1 MNFMELKK
9 AMGWKTLGLIVPLLL
24 IVAQPL
30 SAQQSI
36 AFVDSDAI
44 LEKTPEYATIQQK
57 VNTLAREW
65 ETEIENK
72 RKEVDRLFREYQ
84 SRELLYTNEERTQK
98 REEIV
103 RAEEDIERLRIKYF
117 GPEGDLFRQQETLMR
132 PLQEK
137 ILAAIEEVAIAEGY
151 DYVFDRKGD
160 FLFMFAREQYDLSD
174 KVLAEMGID
183 TSATG
188 G

>member
-1 MNFMELKK
+1 MTWKK
-9 AMGWKTLGLIVPLLL
+9 LALLL
-24 IVAQPL
+24 PMAAIVVLPAA
-30 SAQQSI
+30 AQQNI
-36 AFVDSDAI
+36 AYVDSDVI
-44 LEKTPEYATIQQK
+44 LEQTPEYATIQQQ

-72 RKEVDRLFREYQ
+72 RKAVDELFRQYQ
-84 SRELLYTNEERTQK
+84 SRELLYTNEERSRK

-137 ILAAIEEVAIAEGY
+137 ILAAIEEVALAEGY
-151 DYVFDRKGD
+151 DYVFDRKGE

-174 KVLAEMGID
+174 KVLAELGID
-183 TSATG
+183 TSASSG
-188 G
+188 S

>member
-1 MNFMELKK
+1 MEFKK
-9 AMGWKTLGLIVPLLL
+9 VISWKALASVLSLIVVFTIP
-24 IVAQPL
+24 AA
-30 SAQQSI
+30 AQQNI

-44 LEKTPEYATIQQK
+44 LEQTPEYATIQQK

-72 RKEVDRLFREYQ
+72 RKEVDQLFREYQ

-137 ILAAIEEVAIAEGY
+137 ILAAIEEVAVAEGY

-188 G
+188 N